1 MDATVLKWGNSR
13 GLRLPAEA
21 IRELGVEDGERAE
34 VRVDVAHRAITLVFP
49 DRGRPYSRS
58 GRLTMEQFADGWDGP
73 KVGIEWG
80 GHDVGAEVVE

>member
-34 VRVDVAHRAITLVFP
+34 VRVDVTLVFP